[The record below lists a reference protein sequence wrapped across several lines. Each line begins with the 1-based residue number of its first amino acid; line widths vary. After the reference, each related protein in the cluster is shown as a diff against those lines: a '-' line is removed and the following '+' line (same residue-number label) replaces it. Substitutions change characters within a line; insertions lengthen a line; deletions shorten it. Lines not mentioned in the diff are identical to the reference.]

1 MTELKIET
9 VSISTLTPDPANARK
24 HDGRNLEAIEN
35 SLIKFGQRKPI
46 CVTPDSIVVA
56 GNGTLEAA
64 KKLGWTEIV
73 IARTPVGWTWEQIR
87 AFALA
92 DNRTAELAEWDDKVL
107 ADQLLELD
115 ANGWDLKDIGFETL
129 EPPALVEILEEDTI
143 PGLPANATAKLGEV
157 WQLGRHRLMCGD
169 STNPNHV
176 ERLMDSQQAD
186 LVVTDPPY
194 NVAIENS
201 QGMKIQNDDM
211 SNQEFKNFLTMCFKN
226 LEASL
231 KPGGA
236 FYVWYASREH
246 INFES
251 SLIDAGFKVR
261 QQLIWNKNTFILGRQ
276 DYHWKHEPCLYGWK
290 DGAAHYFMDDRTQ
303 STILEN
309 KKLNVN
315 TMSKEE
321 MQELIKELMSDKIS
335 TTILNEDKPSVNDL
349 HPTMKP
355 IKLIGRLIKN
365 SSKQNEIVLDLFGG
379 SGSTLI
385 AAEQIGRNC
394 FMMEYDPKY
403 VDVIIKRWENLTGL
417 EAQLIEE

>member
-9 VSISTLTPDPANARK
+9 VAIASLTPDPANARK
-24 HDGRNLEAIEN
+24 HDGRNLEAIQN
-35 SLIKFGQRKPI
+35 SLTKFGQRKPI

-64 KKLGWTEIV
+64 KNLGWTEIV

-115 ANGWDLKDIGFETL
+115 ANGWDLKEIGFETL
-129 EPPALVEILEEDTI
+129 EPPTLVEILEEDTV
-143 PGLPANATAKLGEV
+143 PSLPTNATAKMGEV

-176 ERLMDSQQAD
+176 AKLMDSQLAD

-211 SNQEFKNFLTMCFKN
+211 SNQEFKNFLTMGFKN
-226 LEASL
+226 LESSL

-251 SLIDAGFKVR
+251 ALIDAGFKVR

-385 AAEQIGRNC
+385 ASEQIGRNC

>member
-24 HDGRNLEAIEN
+24 HDGRNLQAIEN
-35 SLIKFGQRKPI
+35 SLLKFGQRKPI

-64 KKLGWTEIV
+64 KNLGWTEIV

-129 EPPALVEILEEDTI
+129 EPPTLVEILEEDTV
-143 PGLPANATAKLGEV
+143 PGLPTNATAKMGEV

-176 ERLMDSQQAD
+176 AKLMDSQLAD

-211 SNQEFKNFLTMCFKN
+211 SNQEFKKLFNFVF
-226 LEASL
+226 
-231 KPGGA
+231 
-236 FYVWYASREH
+236 
-246 INFES
+246 
-251 SLIDAGFKVR
+251 
-261 QQLIWNKNTFILGRQ
+261 
-276 DYHWKHEPCLYGWK
+276 
-290 DGAAHYFMDDRTQ
+290 
-303 STILEN
+303 
-309 KKLNVN
+309 
-315 TMSKEE
+315 
-321 MQELIKELMSDKIS
+321 
-335 TTILNEDKPSVNDL
+335 
-349 HPTMKP
+349 
-355 IKLIGRLIKN
+355 
-365 SSKQNEIVLDLFGG
+365 
-379 SGSTLI
+379 
-385 AAEQIGRNC
+385 
-394 FMMEYDPKY
+394 
-403 VDVIIKRWENLTGL
+403 
-417 EAQLIEE
+417 

>member
-1 MTELKIET
+1 ME
-9 VSISTLTPDPANARK
+9 S
-24 HDGRNLEAIEN
+24 
-35 SLIKFGQRKPI
+35 
-46 CVTPDSIVVA
+46 
-56 GNGTLEAA
+56 
-64 KKLGWTEIV
+64 
-73 IARTPVGWTWEQIR
+73 
-87 AFALA
+87 
-92 DNRTAELAEWDDKVL
+92 
-107 ADQLLELD
+107 
-115 ANGWDLKDIGFETL
+115 
-129 EPPALVEILEEDTI
+129 
-143 PGLPANATAKLGEV
+143 
-157 WQLGRHRLMCGD
+157 
-169 STNPNHV
+169 
-176 ERLMDSQQAD
+176 
-186 LVVTDPPY
+186 
-194 NVAIENS
+194 
-201 QGMKIQNDDM
+201 
-211 SNQEFKNFLTMCFKN
+211 
-226 LEASL
+226 SL

-251 SLIDAGFKVR
+251 ALIDAGFKVR

-385 AAEQIGRNC
+385 ASEQIGRNC

>member
-1 MTELKIET
+1 MTELRIET
-9 VSISTLTPDPANARK
+9 VNITSLRPDPANARK
-24 HDGRNLEAIEN
+24 HDGKNLNAIAS
-35 SLIKFGQRKPI
+35 SLEKFGQRKPI
-46 CVTPDSIVVA
+46 VVTPDSIVVA

-64 KKLGWTEIV
+64 KSLGWTEIA
-73 IARTPVGWTWEQIR
+73 IARTPVGWTWDQIK

-129 EPPALVEILEEDTI
+129 EPPALVEILEEDQI
-143 PGLPANATAKLGEV
+143 PGLPAEATAKMGEIY
-157 WQLGRHRLMCGD
+157 QLGRHRLMCGD
-169 STNPNHV
+169 STNKTHV
-176 ERLMDSQQAD
+176 EKLMDSQLAD

-201 QGMKIQNDDM
+201 QGMTIQNDDM

-226 LEASL
+226 LESSL
-231 KPGGA
+231 KQGGA

-251 SLIDAGFKVR
+251 SLNDAGFKVR

-303 STILEN
+303 STMLEN
-309 KKLNVN
+309 KKSNVN
-315 TMSKEE
+315 SMSKEE
-321 MQELIKELMSDKIS
+321 MQELIKELLSDKIS
-335 TTILNEDKPSVNDL
+335 TTVLNEDKPSVNDL

>member
-1 MTELKIET
+1 MTELRIET
-9 VSISTLTPDPANARK
+9 VNITSLRPDPANARK
-24 HDGRNLEAIEN
+24 HDGKNLNAIAS
-35 SLIKFGQRKPI
+35 SLEKFGQRKPI
-46 CVTPDSIVVA
+46 VVTPDSIVVA

-64 KKLGWTEIV
+64 KSLGWTEIA
-73 IARTPVGWTWEQIR
+73 IARTPVGWTWDQIK

-129 EPPALVEILEEDTI
+129 EPPALVEILEEDQI
-143 PGLPANATAKLGEV
+143 PGLPAEATAKMGEIY
-157 WQLGRHRLMCGD
+157 QLGRHRLMCGD
-169 STNPNHV
+169 STNKTHV
-176 ERLMDSQQAD
+176 DKLMDSQLAD

-201 QGMKIQNDDM
+201 QGMTIQNDDM

-226 LEASL
+226 LESSL
-231 KPGGA
+231 KQGGA

-251 SLIDAGFKVR
+251 SLNDAGFKVR

-303 STILEN
+303 STMLEN
-309 KKLNVN
+309 KKSNVN
-315 TMSKEE
+315 SMSKEE
-321 MQELIKELMSDKIS
+321 MQELIKELLSDKIS
-335 TTILNEDKPSVNDL
+335 TTVLNEDKPSVNDL

>member
-1 MTELKIET
+1 MTELRIENVNIT
-9 VSISTLTPDPANARK
+9 SLRPDPANARK
-24 HDGRNLEAIEN
+24 HDDRNLTAIAS
-35 SLIKFGQRKPI
+35 SLEKFGQRKPI
-46 CVTPDSIVVA
+46 VVTPDSIVVA

-64 KKLGWTEIV
+64 KSLGWTQIA
-73 IARTPVGWTWEQIR
+73 IARTPVGWTWDQIK

-92 DNRTAELAEWDDKVL
+92 DNRTAELAEWDDNVL
-107 ADQLLELD
+107 AEQLLELD

-129 EPPALVEILEEDTI
+129 EPPALVEILEEDQI
-143 PGLPANATAKLGEV
+143 PGLPAEATAKMGEIY
-157 WQLGRHRLMCGD
+157 QLGRHRVMCGD
-169 STNPNHV
+169 STNKAHV
-176 ERLMDSQQAD
+176 EKLMDSQLAD

-201 QGMKIQNDDM
+201 QGMTIQNDDM

-226 LEASL
+226 LELSL
-231 KPGGA
+231 KQGGA

-251 SLIDAGFKVR
+251 SLNDAGFKVR

-303 STILEN
+303 STMLEN
-309 KKLNVN
+309 KKSNVN
-315 TMSKEE
+315 SMSKEE
-321 MQELIKELMSDKIS
+321 MQELIKELLSDKIS
-335 TTILNEDKPSVNDL
+335 TTVLNEDKPSVNDL

>member
-1 MTELKIET
+1 MTELRIET
-9 VSISTLTPDPANARK
+9 VNITSLRPDPANARK
-24 HDGRNLEAIEN
+24 HDGKNLNAIAS
-35 SLIKFGQRKPI
+35 SLEKFGQRKPI
-46 CVTPDSIVVA
+46 VVTPDSIVVA

-64 KKLGWTEIV
+64 KSLGWTEIA
-73 IARTPVGWTWEQIR
+73 IARTPVGWTWDQIK

-129 EPPALVEILEEDTI
+129 EPPALVEILEEDQI
-143 PGLPANATAKLGEV
+143 PGLPAEATAKMGEIY
-157 WQLGRHRLMCGD
+157 QLGRHRLMCGD
-169 STNPNHV
+169 STNKTHV
-176 ERLMDSQQAD
+176 EKLMDSQLAD

-201 QGMKIQNDDM
+201 QGMTIQNDDM

-226 LEASL
+226 LESSL
-231 KPGGA
+231 KQGGA

-251 SLIDAGFKVR
+251 SLNEAGFKVR

-303 STILEN
+303 STMLEN
-309 KKLNVN
+309 KKSNVN
-315 TMSKEE
+315 SMSKEE
-321 MQELIKELMSDKIS
+321 MQELIKELLSDKIS
-335 TTILNEDKPSVNDL
+335 TTVLNEDKPSVNDL

>member
-1 MTELKIET
+1 MTELRIET
-9 VSISTLTPDPANARK
+9 VNIASLTPDPANARK
-24 HDGRNLEAIEN
+24 HDGKNLNAIAS
-35 SLIKFGQRKPI
+35 SLEKFGQRKPI
-46 CVTPDSIVVA
+46 VVTPDSIVVA

-64 KKLGWTEIV
+64 KSLGWTEIA
-73 IARTPVGWTWEQIR
+73 IARTPVGWTWDQIK

-129 EPPALVEILEEDTI
+129 EPPALVEILEEDQI
-143 PGLPANATAKLGEV
+143 PGLPAEATAKMGEIY
-157 WQLGRHRLMCGD
+157 QLGRHRLMCGD
-169 STNPNHV
+169 STNKTHV
-176 ERLMDSQQAD
+176 DKLMDSQLAD

-201 QGMKIQNDDM
+201 QGMTIQNDDM

-226 LEASL
+226 LESSL
-231 KPGGA
+231 KQGGA

-251 SLIDAGFKVR
+251 SLNDAGFKVR

-303 STILEN
+303 STMLEN
-309 KKLNVN
+309 KKSNVN
-315 TMSKEE
+315 SMSKEE
-321 MQELIKELMSDKIS
+321 MQELIKELLSDKIS
-335 TTILNEDKPSVNDL
+335 TTVLNEDKPSVNDL

>member
-1 MTELKIET
+1 
-9 VSISTLTPDPANARK
+9 
-24 HDGRNLEAIEN
+24 
-35 SLIKFGQRKPI
+35 
-46 CVTPDSIVVA
+46 
-56 GNGTLEAA
+56 
-64 KKLGWTEIV
+64 
-73 IARTPVGWTWEQIR
+73 
-87 AFALA
+87 
-92 DNRTAELAEWDDKVL
+92 
-107 ADQLLELD
+107 
-115 ANGWDLKDIGFETL
+115 
-129 EPPALVEILEEDTI
+129 
-143 PGLPANATAKLGEV
+143 
-157 WQLGRHRLMCGD
+157 MCGD
-169 STNPNHV
+169 STNKAHV

-226 LEASL
+226 LELSL
-231 KPGGA
+231 KQGGA

-251 SLIDAGFKVR
+251 SLNDAGFKVR

-303 STILEN
+303 STILDS
-309 KKLNVN
+309 KKSAVN
-315 TMSKEE
+315 QMSKEE
-321 MQELIKELMSDKIS
+321 MQELIKELLSDKIS

-385 AAEQIGRNC
+385 AAEQIARNC

-403 VDVIIKRWENLTGL
+403 IDVIIQRWENLTGL
-417 EAQLIEE
+417 QAQLIEE

>member
-9 VSISTLTPDPANARK
+9 VSISTLSPDPANARK
-24 HDGRNLEAIEN
+24 HDGRNLTAIAS
-35 SLIKFGQRKPI
+35 SLEKFGQRKPI
-46 CVTPDSIVVA
+46 VVTPDSIVVA

-64 KKLGWTEIV
+64 KSLGWTQIAV
-73 IARTPVGWTWEQIR
+73 ARTPIGWTWDQIK

-129 EPPALVEILEEDTI
+129 EPPALVEILEEDQI
-143 PGLPANATAKLGEV
+143 PGLPAEATAKMGQIY
-157 WQLGRHRLMCGD
+157 QLGRHRLMCGD
-169 STNPNHV
+169 STNKAHV
-176 ERLMDSQQAD
+176 ERLMDSQLAD

-226 LEASL
+226 LELSL
-231 KPGGA
+231 KQGGA

-251 SLIDAGFKVR
+251 SLNDAGFKVR

-309 KKLNVN
+309 KKANVN
-315 TMSKEE
+315 SMSKEE
-321 MQELIKELMSDKIS
+321 MQELIKELLSDKIS

-385 AAEQIGRNC
+385 AAEQIARNC

-403 VDVIIKRWENLTGL
+403 VDVIIQRWENLTGL
-417 EAQLIEE
+417 QAQLIEE

>member
-1 MTELKIET
+1 MTELRIET
-9 VSISTLTPDPANARK
+9 VNITSLRPDPANARK
-24 HDGRNLEAIEN
+24 HDGKNLNAIAS
-35 SLIKFGQRKPI
+35 SLEKFGQRKPI
-46 CVTPDSIVVA
+46 VVTPDSIVVA

-64 KKLGWTEIV
+64 KSLGWTEIA
-73 IARTPVGWTWEQIR
+73 IARTPVGWTWDQIK

-129 EPPALVEILEEDTI
+129 EPPALVEILEEDQI
-143 PGLPANATAKLGEV
+143 PGLPAEAIAKMGEIY
-157 WQLGRHRLMCGD
+157 QLGRHRLMCGD
-169 STNPNHV
+169 STNKTHV
-176 ERLMDSQQAD
+176 EKLMDSQLAD

-201 QGMKIQNDDM
+201 QGMTIQNDDM

-226 LEASL
+226 LESSL
-231 KPGGA
+231 KQGGA

-251 SLIDAGFKVR
+251 SLNDAGFKVR

-303 STILEN
+303 STMLEN
-309 KKLNVN
+309 KKSNVN
-315 TMSKEE
+315 SMSKEE
-321 MQELIKELMSDKIS
+321 MQELIKELLSDKIS
-335 TTILNEDKPSVNDL
+335 TTVLNEDKPSVNDL

-385 AAEQIGRNC
+385 AAEQIGRDC

>member
-1 MTELKIET
+1 MTELRIET
-9 VSISTLTPDPANARK
+9 VNITSLRPDPANARK
-24 HDGRNLEAIEN
+24 HDGKNLNAIAS
-35 SLIKFGQRKPI
+35 SLEKFGQRKPI
-46 CVTPDSIVVA
+46 VVTPDSIVVA

-64 KKLGWTEIV
+64 KSLGWTEIA
-73 IARTPVGWTWEQIR
+73 IARTPVGWTWDQIK

-129 EPPALVEILEEDTI
+129 EPPALVEILEEDQI
-143 PGLPANATAKLGEV
+143 PGLPAEATTKMGEIY
-157 WQLGRHRLMCGD
+157 QLGRHRLMCGD
-169 STNPNHV
+169 STNKTHV
-176 ERLMDSQQAD
+176 EKLMDSQLAD

-201 QGMKIQNDDM
+201 QGMTIQNDDM

-226 LEASL
+226 LESSL
-231 KPGGA
+231 KQGGA

-251 SLIDAGFKVR
+251 SLNDAGFKVR

-303 STILEN
+303 STMLEN
-309 KKLNVN
+309 KKSNVN
-315 TMSKEE
+315 SMSKEE
-321 MQELIKELMSDKIS
+321 MQELIKELLSDKIS
-335 TTILNEDKPSVNDL
+335 TTVLNEDKPSVNDL